1 VNNIHRQNE
10 EVRRKYLL
18 YINQQFD
25 MDLRIRRSIFNQ
37 QFVLSIEENK
47 KREREKSEKKSLS
60 RGGTIQ
66 EEMFVLTFYTSLNEE
81 NGYGPITCG
90 GSRLRDG
97 IVANNVLSQGTVIM
111 TKEYGELIVA
121 DRGGDNFNVR
131 HRLDV
136 FVPRNKGE
144 SDYQYKKR
152 VNAMGI
158 VKVKGY
164 IIK

>member
-1 VNNIHRQNE
+1 MSRKTILFRLTLILLISINLVNNIHRQNE

-81 NGYGPITCG
+81 NGYGPITYDPDHDYG
-90 GSRLRDG
+90 NGRLYPGSAG
-97 IVANNVLSQGTVIM
+97 
-111 TKEYGELIVA
+111 
-121 DRGGDNFNVR
+121 
-131 HRLDV
+131 
-136 FVPRNKGE
+136 
-144 SDYQYKKR
+144 
-152 VNAMGI
+152 
-158 VKVKGY
+158 
-164 IIK
+164 